1 MTKTFIIAE
10 IGVNHNGS
18 LNIAKKMIDAAKKAG
33 ADAVKFQ
40 IFLADDLVLK
50 NTKKVDYQK
59 LNDQNKT
66 MYRMLKKVQLSFN
79 EFKILKKYCD
89 KKKIVFISSA
99 FDEKSILFLKSLN
112 PKFFKVPSG
121 EINNLPNLKIIS
133 KFNKKTLISTGMS
146 TMNEIKDIIKIVKNY
161 GLKKKNLIIMH
172 CNSSYPTSI
181 NDANLN
187 IIKTLKNK
195 FNVKVGYSDHTR
207 GILAPIIAVSFGAEF
222 IEKHFTLKQSLKGPD
237 HFFSLTPNNFKIMV
251 KNIRETEKLFG
262 NLKKNISKS
271 ELQNRYLSRKS
282 IVAKKI
288 ISKGEKFSLIN
299 LTTKRPGDGISAI
312 NWDKILGKVSKKN
325 YKIDDQI

>member
-18 LNIAKKMIDAAKKAG
+18 LSIAKKMVNAAKKAG

-40 IFLADDLVLK
+40 IFLTDDLVLK
-50 NTKKVDYQK
+50 STKKVNYQK
-59 LNDQNKT
+59 LNDKNKT
-66 MYRMLKKVQLSFN
+66 MHRMLKKVQLSFN

-99 FDEKSILFLKSLN
+99 FDKKSILFLKSLN
-112 PKFFKVPSG
+112 PKYFKIPSG

-146 TMNEIKDIIKIVKNY
+146 TMNEVKDIIKIVKNY
-161 GLKKKNLIIMH
+161 GLKKKNLIVMH

-187 IIKTLKNK
+187 IIKTMKNK
-195 FNVKVGYSDHTR
+195 FNVKIGYSDHTR
-207 GILAPIIAVSFGAEF
+207 GILAPIIAVSIGAEF

-237 HFFSLTPNNFKIMV
+237 HFFSLTPNDFKIMV
-251 KNIRETEKLFG
+251 KNIRETEKLLG
-262 NLKKNISKS
+262 NTKKNINKS
-271 ELQNRYLSRKS
+271 EFQNRNLSRKS

-288 ISKGEKFSLIN
+288 FLKVKN
-299 LTTKRPGDGISAI
+299 LAQST
-312 NWDKILGKVSKKN
+312 
-325 YKIDDQI
+325 

>member
-237 HFFSLTPNNFKIMV
+237 HFFSLTPNNFKIIE

>member
-18 LNIAKKMIDAAKKAG
+18 LSIAKKMVNAAKKAG

-40 IFLADDLVLK
+40 IFLTDDLVLK
-50 NTKKVDYQK
+50 STKKVNYQK
-59 LNDQNKT
+59 LNDKNKT
-66 MYRMLKKVQLSFN
+66 MHRMLKKVQFSFN

-99 FDEKSILFLKSLN
+99 FDKKSILFLKSLN
-112 PKFFKVPSG
+112 PKYFKIPSG

-146 TMNEIKDIIKIVKNY
+146 TMNEVKDIIKIVKNY
-161 GLKKKNLIIMH
+161 GLKKKNLIVMH

-187 IIKTLKNK
+187 IIKTMKNK
-195 FNVKVGYSDHTR
+195 FNVKIGYSDHTR
-207 GILAPIIAVSFGAEF
+207 GILAPIIAVSIGAEF

-237 HFFSLTPNNFKIMV
+237 HFFSLTPNDFKIMV
-251 KNIRETEKLFG
+251 KNIRETEKLLG
-262 NLKKNISKS
+262 NTKKNINKS
-271 ELQNRYLSRKS
+271 EFQNRNLSRKS
-282 IVAKKI
+282 IVAKKN
-288 ISKGEKFSLIN
+288 ISKGEKFSSIN

-312 NWDKILGKVSKKN
+312 NWDKILGKFSKKN